1 MHRHVRALFVSDV
14 HVGTPGSHARQ
25 LVHMLEQVRCDS
37 LYLVG
42 DIIDLQAM
50 HARSYWHRDHTRLLR
65 TIMQLAVRGTQVI
78 YIPGNHDAQFRHFC
92 DREIAGIQVRRHA
105 VYTAL
110 DGARFRVSHGDE
122 FDTSGQGK
130 RAWIESLG
138 ESLYEMICW
147 GNRWLNRARHRMD
160 MEYLPWSIGVKERI
174 SRAMT
179 YIRDFED
186 RVIQCA
192 SHADYDG
199 HICGHI
205 HYANL
210 RTQGDVAYLNDG
222 DWVESLSSLVE
233 PRSGGMEL
241 WQWGRTPRQLQRLQP
256 EWWRTTRSSIQE
268 AA

>member
-1 MHRHVRALFVSDV
+1 
-14 HVGTPGSHARQ
+14 
-25 LVHMLEQVRCDS
+25 MLEHVRCDS

-42 DIIDLQAM
+42 DIIDLQSM
-50 HARSYWHRDHTRLLR
+50 HSRSYWHSDHTRLLR
-65 TIMQLAVRGTQVI
+65 TVMQLAARDTEVI

-92 DREIAGIQVRRHA
+92 GREMAGIQIRKNA

-110 DGARFRVSHGDE
+110 DGARYRISHGDE
-122 FDTSGQGK
+122 FDRCGHGK
-130 RAWIESLG
+130 RAWIETLG

-160 MEYLPWSIGVKERI
+160 LDYLPWSIGVKERVA
-174 SRAMT
+174 RAMA
-179 YIRDFED
+179 YIRNFED
-186 RVIQCA
+186 RVIN
-192 SHADYDG
+192 STADSEYDG

-205 HYANL
+205 HYANM
-210 RTQGDVAYLNDG
+210 RTEEGVAYINDG

-241 WQWGRTPRQLQRLQP
+241 WQWGRTPRLLQQLQP
-256 EWWRTTRSSIQE
+256 DWWRSSRGQVRE